1 MNKTRTAT
9 NGRARRERADSLEFT
24 TGDKRLRVD
33 REKGIIYGVKIIGN
47 ESRNNRTYPQAVLSK
62 ARRQYERR
70 SVNVSH
76 PSREKAAD
84 DRPFESFFGRLEN
97 VREEDGLRG
106 DLHYIKSHPLAEV
119 VCEAAERMPENFGLS
134 HNAHV
139 DWLVRDDGL
148 RVCESINTVR
158 SVDLVCRPATTNG
171 IFESQSKSEQPYM
184 DGSEPGGG
192 NGIAAKVEPESPAT
206 VKQMF
211 LDAAARIFDEDDA
224 DPADKASRIAQL
236 ARTLLQVEDDVEAA
250 VNGEDADQDNDED
263 GTESVQEKVGKQAA
277 ELADAK
283 KRLAAFER
291 RERARDALEAA
302 RVEAT
307 KARITAVAA
316 LESEGDRKAL
326 IDEFKGI
333 RPAGP
338 QAGKTK
344 PKSVPATTLES
355 QGPERAT
362 LPTGLKPR
370 TKEDLK
376 NLASSLQR
384 R

>member
-1 MNKTRTAT
+1 MNKTTTAT
-9 NGRARRERADSLEFT
+9 NGQPRRERADSLEFT

-47 ESRNNRTYPQAVLSK
+47 ESRNNRTYPQAVLSR
-62 ARRQYERR
+62 ARQQYEWR

-139 DWLVRDDGL
+139 DWLVRDDGH

-171 IFESQSKSEQPYM
+171 IFESQSESEQSSM
-184 DGSEPGGG
+184 DGSQPGGG
-192 NGIAAKVEPESPAT
+192 NGVAAKVEPESPAT

-211 LDAAARIFDEDDA
+211 LDAAAKIFDEDDGE
-224 DPADKASRIAQL
+224 PADKANRIAQL

-250 VNGEDADQDNDED
+250 VNGEEDDD
-263 GTESVQEKVGKQAA
+263 GTESVRERARKQAVD
-277 ELADAK
+277 LADAK

-291 RERARDALEAA
+291 LEKARDALEAA
-302 RVEAT
+302 RVEVT

-316 LESEGDRKAL
+316 LESEDDRKAL
-326 IDEFKGI
+326 IHEFKGI
-333 RPAGP
+333 RLAGP
-338 QAGKTK
+338 QTVKTK
-344 PKSVPATTLES
+344 PRSVPASALES
-355 QGPERAT
+355 QGRERET

-370 TKEDLK
+370 TTEDLK